1 MKKINWT
8 VFKDKWNALFLMLF
22 LIFYSYM
29 RIFVFNSSMTI
40 YSEINLIINVHENSW
55 MFLIIVSIKYDTIIN
70 III

>member
-1 MKKINWT
+1 MKRP
-8 VFKDKWNALFLMLF
+8 
-22 LIFYSYM
+22 IFNVIFIIAI
-29 RIFVFNSSMTI
+29 RISLFNSSMTI